1 MSFISIVV
9 PVYNEQD
16 NIHMFYQEV
25 CKYMDPLEHSFELL
39 FIDDGSADGTA
50 ASLARLAKQDER
62 VKAILLARNF
72 GHQVALP
79 CGLDYAQGDAV
90 ITMDGDLQHPPQML
104 PLLLRKWEEG
114 YEIVQTVRL
123 DTQGVSWLKKFTSGM
138 FTG

>member
-16 NIHMFYQEV
+16 NIQMFYQEV
-25 CKYMDPLEHSFELL
+25 CKYMDPLEHEFELL

-50 ASLARLAKQDER
+50 ASLARLTKQDTR

-72 GHQVALP
+72 GHQVALT
-79 CGLDYAQGDAV
+79 CGMDYAKGDAV

-104 PLLLRKWEEG
+104 PLLLRKWDEG
-114 YEIVQTVRL
+114 YEIVQTVRI
-123 DTQGVSWLKKFTSGM
+123 DTEGVS
-138 FTG
+138 